1 MGLTHKVRSVPAPGF
16 MAEDDVIPGD
26 NAGADADDGDR
37 RRVGPKRSEASTN
50 AVLVAAYAELTEHG
64 WRGFSVD
71 RVAKNAKASK
81 QTIYRWWKSAAC
93 LSVDAV
99 LATLSGKPPPP
110 SSADVRD
117 RLSAIID
124 PLLVAVRTGDGAHAW
139 RGALLAAADD
149 SEAGEIFRAWFAEQV
164 KIPLRHILAEQ
175 ALKGVVRR
183 DWDIDLATELLF
195 GPIWHRLIA
204 MRGPVPEVYR
214 TRLVDSL
221 LRALAPL

>member
-1 MGLTHKVRSVPAPGF
+1 MSDSELPRSS
-16 MAEDDVIPGD
+16 AESEDSEK
-26 NAGADADDGDR
+26 

-50 AVLVAAYAELTEHG
+50 AVLVAAYTELSEHG

-93 LSVDAV
+93 LAVDSA
-99 LATLSGKPPPP
+99 LATLAEKPAAPTGN
-110 SSADVRD
+110 DVRD
-117 RLSAIID
+117 RISALIE
-124 PLLVAVRTGDGAHAW
+124 PMLVAVRTGDGAHAW

-149 SEAGEIFRAWFAEQV
+149 QDAGEIFRAWFSESV

-175 ALKGVVRR
+175 ALKGSIRR

-195 GPIWHRLIA
+195 GPVWHRLIA
-204 MRGPVPEVYR
+204 MRGPVPEVYSR
-214 TRLVDSL
+214 RLVESV
-221 LRALAPL
+221 LRALSPS

>member
-1 MGLTHKVRSVPAPGF
+1 MVENETLPDDPAVETD
-16 MAEDDVIPGD
+16 AEE
-26 NAGADADDGDR
+26 GDR

-50 AVLVAAYAELTEHG
+50 AVLIAAHTELTEHG

-93 LSVDAV
+93 LAVDAV
-99 LATLSGKPPPP
+99 LGTMSVKPVLQA
-110 SSADVRD
+110 SSVDVRD
-117 RLSAIID
+117 RIGALIE

-149 SEAGEIFRAWFAEQV
+149 GEAGEIFRAWFSEHV

-175 ALKGVVRR
+175 ALKGAVRR

-204 MRGPVPEVYR
+204 MRGPVPEVYNR
-214 TRLVDSL
+214 RLVDSL
-221 LRALAPL
+221 LKAIAPG

>member
-1 MGLTHKVRSVPAPGF
+1 MVENETLPDDPA
-16 MAEDDVIPGD
+16 V
-26 NAGADADDGDR
+26 GADADEVDR
-37 RRVGPKRSEASTN
+37 RRVGPKRSEASTS
-50 AVLVAAYAELTEHG
+50 AVLVAAYTELTEHG

-93 LSVDAV
+93 LAVDAV
-99 LATLSGKPPPP
+99 LGTLPEKPAAQA
-110 SSADVRD
+110 STVDVRD
-117 RLSAIID
+117 RIGALIE

-149 SEAGEIFRAWFAEQV
+149 SEAGEIFRAWFGEHV

-175 ALKGVVRR
+175 ALKGAVRR

-204 MRGPVPEVYR
+204 MRGPVPEVYSR
-214 TRLVDSL
+214 RLVDSL
-221 LRALAPL
+221 LKAIAPG

>member
-1 MGLTHKVRSVPAPGF
+1 MSDSETPAPSVEG
-16 MAEDDVIPGD
+16 EE
-26 NAGADADDGDR
+26 ADK

-50 AVLVAAYAELTEHG
+50 AVLVAAYIELSEHG

-93 LSVDAV
+93 LAVDAA
-99 LATLSGKPPPP
+99 LATLAGRSVSPAG
-110 SSADVRD
+110 SDVRD
-117 RLSAIID
+117 RISALIE
-124 PLLVAVRTGDGAHAW
+124 PLLIAVRTGDGAHAW

-149 SEAGEIFRAWFAEQV
+149 QDAGEIFRAWFSESV

-175 ALKGVVRR
+175 ALKGSIRR
-183 DWDIDLATELLF
+183 DWDIDLATELMF

-204 MRGPVPEVYR
+204 MRGPVPEVYSR
-214 TRLVDSL
+214 RLVESV
-221 LRALAPL
+221 LRALAPT

>member
-1 MGLTHKVRSVPAPGF
+1 MTETDPPLEVV
-16 MAEDDVIPGD
+16 EDV
-26 NAGADADDGDR
+26 DR

-50 AVLVAAYAELTEHG
+50 AVLEAAYVELSEHG

-71 RVAKNAKASK
+71 RVAKTAKASK

-93 LSVDAV
+93 LAVDSA
-99 LATLSGKPPPP
+99 LGTLGEQKAALPA
-110 SSADVRD
+110 SADVKD
-117 RLSAIID
+117 RIAALIE
-124 PLLVAVRTGDGAHAW
+124 PLLAAVRNGNGAHAW

-149 SEAGEIFRAWFAEQV
+149 QEAGEIFRAWFSESV

-175 ALKGVVRR
+175 ALKNTVRR

-204 MRGPVPEVYR
+204 MRGPVPESYSR
-214 TRLVDSL
+214 RLVESVL
-221 LRALAPL
+221 KALAPG

>member
-1 MGLTHKVRSVPAPGF
+1 MSDSEPPPSSV
-16 MAEDDVIPGD
+16 
-26 NAGADADDGDR
+26 DGDEGEK

-50 AVLVAAYAELTEHG
+50 AVLVAAYTELSEHG

-93 LSVDAV
+93 LAVDSALTT
-99 LATLSGKPPPP
+99 LAEKPAGP
-110 SSADVRD
+110 AGNDVRD
-117 RLSAIID
+117 RISALIE
-124 PLLVAVRTGDGAHAW
+124 PMLVAVRTGDGAHAW

-149 SEAGEIFRAWFAEQV
+149 QDAGEIFRAWFSESV

-175 ALKGVVRR
+175 ALKGSIRR

-195 GPIWHRLIA
+195 GPVWHRLIA
-204 MRGPVPEVYR
+204 MRGPVPEVYSR
-214 TRLVDSL
+214 RLVESV
-221 LRALAPL
+221 LRALSPS

>member
-1 MGLTHKVRSVPAPGF
+1 MDDTNTTPA
-16 MAEDDVIPGD
+16 AEDGEK
-26 NAGADADDGDR
+26 

-50 AVLVAAYAELTEHG
+50 AVLEAAYREMSEHG

-93 LSVDAV
+93 LAVDAALGRLSEV
-99 LATLSGKPPPP
+99 LPPPANGG
-110 SSADVRD
+110 STADVRD
-117 RLSAIID
+117 RVTALIE
-124 PLLVAVRTGDGAHAW
+124 PLLLAVRTGDGAHAW

-149 SEAGEIFRAWFAEQV
+149 QEAGEIFRGWFSESV

-175 ALKGVVRR
+175 ALKGAIRR

-204 MRGPVPEVYR
+204 MRGPVPEAYSR
-214 TRLVDSL
+214 RLVESVL
-221 LRALAPL
+221 KALSPA

>member
-1 MGLTHKVRSVPAPGF
+1 MVENETLPDDPAVGT
-16 MAEDDVIPGD
+16 
-26 NAGADADDGDR
+26 DADEVDR

-50 AVLVAAYAELTEHG
+50 AVLVAAYTELTEHG

-93 LSVDAV
+93 LAVDAV
-99 LATLSGKPPPP
+99 LGTLPEKPTAQA
-110 SSADVRD
+110 SNVDVRD
-117 RLSAIID
+117 RISALIE

-139 RGALLAAADD
+139 RGALLAAADE
-149 SEAGEIFRAWFAEQV
+149 SEAGEIFRAWFGEHV

-175 ALKGVVRR
+175 ALKGAVRR

-204 MRGPVPEVYR
+204 MRGPVPGVYSR
-214 TRLVDSL
+214 RLVDSL
-221 LRALAPL
+221 LKAIAPG

>member
-1 MGLTHKVRSVPAPGF
+1 MGEREPPLPATEPEE
-16 MAEDDVIPGD
+16 AEK
-26 NAGADADDGDR
+26 
-37 RRVGPKRSEASTN
+37 RRVGPKRSEASTQ
-50 AVLVAAYAELTEHG
+50 AVLVAAYTELSEHG

-93 LSVDAV
+93 LAVDAA
-99 LATLSGKPPPP
+99 LATLAGK
-110 SSADVRD
+110 SAAPAGNDVRD
-117 RLSAIID
+117 RISALIE

-149 SEAGEIFRAWFAEQV
+149 QDAGEIFRSWFSETV
-164 KIPLRHILAEQ
+164 KIPLRHMLAEQ
-175 ALKGVVRR
+175 ALKGSLRR

-204 MRGPVPEVYR
+204 MRGPVPEVYSR
-214 TRLVDSL
+214 RLVESV
-221 LRALAPL
+221 LRALAPT

>member
-1 MGLTHKVRSVPAPGF
+1 
-16 MAEDDVIPGD
+16 MAEDQVLPDDP
-26 NAGADADDGDR
+26 GADADADEGDR

-50 AVLVAAYAELTEHG
+50 AVLVAAHTELTEHG

-93 LSVDAV
+93 LAVDAV
-99 LATLSGKPPPP
+99 LGTLSAKPAAQP
-110 SSADVRD
+110 SSVDARD
-117 RLSAIID
+117 RITALIE

-149 SEAGEIFRAWFAEQV
+149 ADAGEIFRGWFGEHV
-164 KIPLRHILAEQ
+164 KIPLRHILAEL
-175 ALKGVVRR
+175 ALKGAVRR
-183 DWDIDLATELLF
+183 DWDIDLATELLV

-204 MRGPVPEVYR
+204 MRGPVPEAYNR
-214 TRLVDSL
+214 RLVDSL
-221 LRALAPL
+221 LRALAPT

>member
-1 MGLTHKVRSVPAPGF
+1 MSDDEIPVPGSEE
-16 MAEDDVIPGD
+16 AEK
-26 NAGADADDGDR
+26 
-37 RRVGPKRSEASTN
+37 RRVGPRRSEASTN
-50 AVLVAAYAELTEHG
+50 AVLVAAYTELSEHG

-93 LSVDAV
+93 LAVDAA
-99 LATLSGKPPPP
+99 LATLSEKPAP
-110 SSADVRD
+110 AAAGTDVRD
-117 RLSAIID
+117 RIAALIE
-124 PLLVAVRTGDGAHAW
+124 PLLLAVRTGDGAHAW

-149 SEAGEIFRAWFAEQV
+149 GEAGEIFRGWFSESV
-164 KIPLRHILAEQ
+164 KVPLRHILAEQ

-204 MRGPVPEVYR
+204 MRGPVPEIYSR
-214 TRLVDSL
+214 RLVESVL
-221 LRALAPL
+221 KALAPG

>member
-1 MGLTHKVRSVPAPGF
+1 
-16 MAEDDVIPGD
+16 MAEIDIPTEPSEE
-26 NAGADADDGDR
+26 ADK

-50 AVLVAAYAELTEHG
+50 AVLEAAYRELSEHG

-71 RVAKNAKASK
+71 RVAKTAKASK

-93 LSVDAV
+93 LAVDAA
-99 LATLSGKPPPP
+99 LGKLNAQKPAPAPP
-110 SSADVRD
+110 AVEVRD
-117 RLSAIID
+117 RIAVLIE
-124 PLLVAVRTGDGAHAW
+124 PLLLAVRTGDGAHAW

-149 SEAGEIFRAWFAEQV
+149 HDAGEAFRSWFSESV

-175 ALKGVVRR
+175 ALKGAIRR

-204 MRGPVPEVYR
+204 MRGPVPESYSR
-214 TRLVDSL
+214 RLVESVL
-221 LRALAPL
+221 KALSPN